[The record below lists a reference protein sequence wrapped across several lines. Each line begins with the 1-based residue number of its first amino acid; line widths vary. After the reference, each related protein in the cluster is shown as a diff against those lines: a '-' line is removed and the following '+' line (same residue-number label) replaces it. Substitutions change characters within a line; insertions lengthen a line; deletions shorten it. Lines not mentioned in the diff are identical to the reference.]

1 MADPTPLT
9 GYPDAESVVT
19 EILSSVTPVV
29 VTELQSDFP
38 PPAVQVQRTGGSD
51 NGITDRPTIEVTS
64 YGGTRAEAWQL
75 DEKCR
80 QLILAAGG
88 TVRAGSLIDSTRTA
102 TPAQQLPDPR
112 DDLRIV
118 TSSYRL
124 SMRRTKLD

>member
-1 MADPTPLT
+1 M
-9 GYPDAESVVT
+9 VT

-29 VTELQSDFP
+29 VTELQTDFP
-38 PPAVQVQRTGGSD
+38 APAVQVQRTGGSD
-51 NGITDRPTIEVTS
+51 NGITDRPTVEVTS

-88 TVRAGSLIDSTRTA
+88 TVHAGSLVDSTRTA